1 MNKRMISYILISI
14 STLLSLLYFDKE
26 LIKLS
31 SKLNLTTLVAI
42 AAIASG
48 VSGVLMSLSSKRVA
62 TFEAIRE
69 YFQQGD
75 TPEMIASRNKIYDS
89 EKNGTPLDVKAASE
103 ICSFFHFWGMMV
115 EKGFLPIWIFKSA
128 SGPSI
133 VRLYYILLPYIE
145 ERRANNNKHYGEG
158 FVYLVGKIERKYG
171 YGVKVKVEKVE
182 ADVIATKLP

>member
-1 MNKRMISYILISI
+1 
-14 STLLSLLYFDKE
+14 
-26 LIKLS
+26 
-31 SKLNLTTLVAI
+31 LVAL

-75 TPEMIASRNKIYDS
+75 TPEMIASRNKIYQS
-89 EKNGTPLDVKAASE
+89 EKDGTPVDTKAASE

-115 EKGFLPIWIFKSA
+115 EKGFLPLWIFKSA

-133 VRLYYILLPYIE
+133 VKLYFILEPHIE
-145 ERRANNNKHYGEG
+145 ERRKNNNKLYGEG
-158 FVYLVGKIERKYG
+158 FEYLVKKIGKKYG
-171 YGVKVKVEKVE
+171 YGVKRRRNKRVVLKNEISK
-182 ADVIATKLP
+182 